1 MPLACFTPVT
11 TVNTPDT
18 QNNKA
23 DSKRLYHTGNGWQ
36 LIFSL
41 SEDELEC
48 RMHLETKPE
57 STPPSSSEITS
68 LLTADGISF
77 GISEQNLVQL
87 LETIKPGASVTGI
100 VAQGQPAIRG
110 EDGILAYS
118 TALPDKSSE
127 AHQSEDAEEQQVDFR
142 NIQQFINVEPDQE
155 IGRLLPPT
163 QGTPGKTVRGKPLPA
178 EPGNPL
184 VIKLGQHV
192 HAGGTSGELLFAE
205 IHGRV
210 TYENETLQVVEEYLI
225 DGDID
230 FSIGNIRFNG
240 YVEVRGDV
248 LDGFQVSASKG
259 IKITGNVGACRLI
272 SHGDIEF
279 CGMDGQGKGSIL
291 CGGTLTAQF
300 IHDSTIECWGEMHIG
315 VELRTCMTHCRSRLT
330 AGIIAGGD
338 YITLNGLECTHL
350 GAPSAIKTTLHC
362 GIDYHD
368 LDRMNTLLEKLE
380 EIQDKLLRAK
390 ELIAINQL
398 SKEKQHI
405 MAAIVEVRSR
415 RPAGSNP
422 KVNIKDKVHEGTT
435 IFLGNT
441 VEEFTAEESGPVS
454 LIENTT
460 AGGFRRLPLTPLD
473 ILATDLE
480 ASCTQ
485 REEQERLQE
494 ALQNSTHSEEDTP
507 PE

>member
-1 MPLACFTPVT
+1 MTAM
-11 TVNTPDT
+11 NTPDT
-18 QNNKA
+18 QNQKA
-23 DSKRLYHTGNGWQ
+23 ESKRLYHTGNGWQ

-48 RMHLETKPE
+48 RMHLETKPD
-57 STPPSSSEITS
+57 STPPSSSDIIS
-68 LLTADGISF
+68 LLAADGISF
-77 GISEQNLVQL
+77 GVSEQHLIQL
-87 LETIKPGASVTGI
+87 LETVKPGASVTGI

-118 TALPDKSSE
+118 TALPDQP
-127 AHQSEDAEEQQVDFR
+127 ANTHQEKDTEEQQVDFR
-142 NIQQFINVEPDQE
+142 DIQQFINVEPDQE

-163 QGTPGKTVRGKPLPA
+163 QGTPGKTVRSKSLPA

-184 VIKLGQHV
+184 TIKLGQHV
-192 HAGGTSGELLFAE
+192 YAGGTSGELLFAE

-210 TYENETLQVVEEYLI
+210 TYENETIQVVEEYLI
-225 DGDID
+225 DGDVD
-230 FSIGNIRFNG
+230 FSTGNIRFNG
-240 YVEVRGDV
+240 YVEIRGDV

-272 SHGDIEF
+272 SHGNIEF

-300 IHDSTIECWGEMHIG
+300 IHDSTIECWGEMHIA

-338 YITLNGLECTHL
+338 YVTLSGLECARL

-368 LDRMNTLLEKLE
+368 LDRMNTLLEQLE
-380 EIQDKLLRAK
+380 EIHDKLSRAK
-390 ELIAINQL
+390 ELVAINQL
-398 SKEKQHI
+398 TKEKQHI
-405 MAAIVEVRSR
+405 MAAILEVRSR

-422 KVNIKDKVHEGTT
+422 KINIKDKVHEGTT

-441 VEEFTAEESGPVS
+441 VEEFTAEESGPIS

-460 AGGFRRLPLTPLD
+460 AGGVRRLQLTPLE
-473 ILATDLE
+473 ILSTDLE
-480 ASCTQ
+480 AICTQ

-494 ALQNSTHSEEDTP
+494 ALQKSTHSEDTP